1 MRKRMQRFRFA
12 AAAVVTGALL
22 VPLAVFGGTGFAMSS
37 SAAQYQYKITICH
50 HTHSTK
56 NPSVTIR
63 VSVNAWPAHK
73 KHGDTIGAC
82 APKVSPT
89 TTANPASSNR
99 DSDGDSQGNS
109 DSHGNSSSHGNGH
122 GN

>member
-22 VPLAVFGGTGFAMSS
+22 VPLAVFGGTGFAKSS

-50 HTHSTK
+50 HTHSAK
-56 NPSVTIR
+56 NPLVTIR
-63 VSVNAWPAHK
+63 VSINAWLTHNK

-82 APKVSPT
+82 PPKVAPT
-89 TTANPASSNR
+89 TTTAASSN
-99 DSDGDSQGNS
+99 GKG
-109 DSHGNSSSHGNGH
+109 HGNSGGNGKGH
-122 GN
+122 GK